1 MHQSC
6 MLKMPSGR
14 RWMRCV
20 GVGVRVRVCMCMC
33 AHTHTH
39 THTQT
44 ERERAR
50 EREREGEI
58 TIYMHIQEAESE
70 WRFFSPEQYARYQDL
85 RESRIKSLTN
95 RKRRSREIALVSCEA
110 EVSLDEYM
118 GVMLDLG
125 WAEPGEDLEIAQ
137 LGRSALS
144 GSGRELGLDPRVEFF
159 LKMLAYSTYALLI
172 AWPVAPVMLAQ
183 VLRDV
188 RVRARSCG
196 CGCACAVR
204 AVINR
209 GEVRIVQMCS
219 CMLVHTITY
228 VTYATATHARTHS
241 NAKSRTRTRRWWG
254 QIK

>member
-1 MHQSC
+1 
-6 MLKMPSGR
+6 
-14 RWMRCV
+14 
-20 GVGVRVRVCMCMC
+20 
-33 AHTHTH
+33 
-39 THTQT
+39 
-44 ERERAR
+44 
-50 EREREGEI
+50 
-58 TIYMHIQEAESE
+58 MHIQEAESE

-183 VLRDV
+183 VLLRDV
-188 RVRARSCG
+188 RVYAG
-196 CGCACAVR
+196 ACARAAVR
-204 AVINR
+204 VLCVRFFSGVRCGLCKCASKCVSKCASNCASNCAN
-209 GEVRIVQMCS
+209 VLANVLANVTFASTFARIVQMC
-219 CMLVHTITY
+219 
-228 VTYATATHARTHS
+228 
-241 NAKSRTRTRRWWG
+241 
-254 QIK
+254 